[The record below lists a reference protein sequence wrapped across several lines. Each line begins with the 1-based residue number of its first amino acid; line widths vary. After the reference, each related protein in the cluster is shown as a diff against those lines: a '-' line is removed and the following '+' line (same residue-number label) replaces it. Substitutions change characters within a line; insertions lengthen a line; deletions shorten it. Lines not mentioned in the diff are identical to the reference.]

1 MKVVIIDPYTVFSR
15 YSLFCGV
22 FCFIMPF
29 IDYPNGI
36 FSGFVLGVTAVTLSV
51 IACRDNKK
59 HTCAKIGRIAG
70 ILGTLLCIVLFCSF
84 YNFYSYVSN
93 PETSG
98 QVISF
103 LSEFLGNY
111 GVSFESFISSLRI
124 R

>member
-1 MKVVIIDPYTVFSR
+1 MKVKIVDQYTMFSR

-22 FCFIMPF
+22 FSFLMPF

-36 FSGFVLGVTAVTLSV
+36 FTGFIFGAAAITLS
-51 IACRDNKK
+51 ILACKEKKK
-59 HTCAKIGRIAG
+59 HTCAKIGRITG
-70 ILGTLLCIVLFCSF
+70 ILGVILSSVLFYSF
-84 YNFYSYVSN
+84 YSFYSLASN

-111 GVSFESFISSLRI
+111 GLSIESFISTLRI